1 MTPWESEES
10 MGKFNKGM
18 IKGTENIQD
27 KKEDKSDEKKV
38 SVTSILIKDADTK
51 HVGQETIFIPR
62 NIIDKNPRNEY
73 SIKGIASLAQ
83 SIKVYGL
90 SQPIEVKKQPNGRY
104 MLLGGERR
112 TTAIDYLIDNP
123 EEKDYTPDVLIA
135 CVEKNPSNIDLN
147 LSEEKKEDFAILTT
161 NKEARK
167 YTDGDSFK
175 EIKKWKAIIEELRA
189 NGEESFINYDEDN
202 NEVEVQIKGAK
213 TRDIIAQTTGMS
225 VGQVNKFAKVDN
237 RAEDELKNALLDNQV
252 SLSVAAKAVDKLN
265 SEEQKVLA
273 EAAKNGKITSKDVD
287 SFKKKKAD
295 KKITKKSFLKD
306 IHNIEDLLAQG
317 DIILSG
323 ADGDKYEN
331 YIRQLENLIKKHV

>member
-1 MTPWESEES
+1 

-18 IKGTENIQD
+18 IKGADNIQD
-27 KKEDKSDEKKV
+27 RKEEKTDEKKA
-38 SVTSILIKDADTK
+38 SVTSILIKDGEKK

-62 NIIDKNPRNEY
+62 NMIDKNPRNEY

-90 SQPIEVKKQPNGRY
+90 SQPIEVKKQPDGRY

-112 TTAIDYLIDNP
+112 TTAIDWLIDNP
-123 EEKDYTPDVLIA
+123 EEEDYTPDVMIA

-147 LSEEKKEDFAILTT
+147 LSEEHKEDFAILTT

-167 YTDGDSFK
+167 YTDGDSYK
-175 EIKKWKAIIEELRA
+175 EIIKWKAIIEELRA

-202 NEVEVQIKGAK
+202 NEVEIQIKGVK

-225 VGQVNKFAKVDN
+225 VGQVNKYAKVEN
-237 RAEDELKNALLDNQV
+237 QAENELKNALLDNQV
-252 SLSVAAKAVDKLN
+252 SLSVAAKAVDELDK
-265 SEEQKVLA
+265 EEQRVLA
-273 EAAKNGKITSKDVD
+273 EASKNGKITSKDVEA
-287 SFKKKKAD
+287 FKKKKAD
-295 KKITKKSFLKD
+295 KKISKESFLKD
-306 IHNIEDLLAQG
+306 VHNIEDLLTKG

-331 YIRQLENLIKKHV
+331 YIRQLNNLIKKYAE